1 MILLTL
7 GTQLPFDRLV
17 RALDEI
23 APTLNQPIFGQIGRS
38 TYRPKSFEWAE
49 TMDPRVF
56 DEKFRSADLVVS
68 HAGIG
73 TILTAQKHGK
83 PIILFPREARYGEHR
98 NDHQLATCNQLAGRA
113 GIYIAHTTEEL
124 ADLIKARPQAASTT
138 AELDDKR
145 RKFVTGLAKQIDM
158 LAGSR

>member
-17 RALDEI
+17 KALDQI
-23 APTLNQPIFGQIGRS
+23 APTLDQPIFGQIGRS

-49 TMDPRVF
+49 SMDPRVF

-83 PIILFPREARYGEHR
+83 PIVLFPREARYGEHR
-98 NDHQLATCNQLAGRA
+98 NDHQLATSSQLTGRP
-113 GIYIAHTTEEL
+113 GIYIARTPEEL
-124 ADLIKARPQAASTT
+124 EVIIRARPQAAST
-138 AELDDKR
+138 AADLEQKR
-145 RKFVTGLAKQIDM
+145 TSFVARLAQQIDT
-158 LAGSR
+158 LAGGR